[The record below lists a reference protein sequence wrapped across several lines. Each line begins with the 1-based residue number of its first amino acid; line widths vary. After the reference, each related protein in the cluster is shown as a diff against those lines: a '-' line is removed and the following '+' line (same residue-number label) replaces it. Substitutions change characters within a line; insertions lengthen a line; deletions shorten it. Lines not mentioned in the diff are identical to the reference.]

1 MRQKV
6 DLIHGT
12 PGRSVFLFALPM
24 IAGNLFQQFYNMAD
38 SIIVGRFVGED
49 ALAAVG
55 ASYSFTTVFI
65 MVAIGGGM
73 GASVLV
79 SQYLGAKKYRE
90 MKTAVYTFLLAV
102 TVCGILLAFFGFFCN
117 PAILSAL
124 KTPENIFDDAV
135 LYLQIYFIGLPFMF
149 MYNILAANF
158 NALGKS
164 DIPLYLLIFSS
175 VLNVALDLLTVLGL
189 HLGVAGVAIATTI
202 AQGVS
207 SLISLMILLRMLQK
221 YDTGGREQ
229 SRRETKGG
237 VHETEQ
243 SRTTSGKIQED
254 AVRLFDL
261 QMFVSGLKIAVP
273 SIVQQSIVSIGMLLT
288 QSAVNAFGS
297 SAVAGY
303 SAGSRLESLCIVP
316 MIAAGNALSTFAA
329 QNLGAGQ
336 QERVKEGY
344 RAAYKI
350 ILGFAVILLLFSQ
363 LCYRPVIAMFVSE
376 TKAEVA
382 FSTGTAYFRFIGCF
396 FCLIGFKSITDG
408 ILRAAGDVNVYML
421 ANLVNLTIRVLVARL
436 LSPIFGIAFIWYAV
450 PLGWAANYLI
460 SYSWYRTGHWKQ
472 KNLIE
477 RKAKQ

>member
-1 MRQKV
+1 MKQKV

-12 PGRSVFLFALPM
+12 PGRSMFLFALPM

-102 TVCGILLAFFGFFCN
+102 TVCGILLAVFGFFCN
-117 PAILSAL
+117 PAILAAL
-124 KTPENIFDDAV
+124 KTPENIFGDAV

-149 MYNILAANF
+149 LYNILAANF

-175 VLNVALDLLTVLGL
+175 VLNVALDLLMVLVFS
-189 HLGVAGVAIATTI
+189 LGVAGVAIATTI
-202 AQGVS
+202 AQGIS

-221 YDTGGREQ
+221 YDTGCP
-229 SRRETKGG
+229 
-237 VHETEQ
+237 
-243 SRTTSGKIQED
+243 
-254 AVRLFDL
+254 VRLFDP

-273 SIVQQSIVSIGMLLT
+273 SIIQQSIVSIGMLLT

-297 SAVAGY
+297 SAVGDIPQPP
-303 SAGSRLESLCIVP
+303 GWNR
-316 MIAAGNALSTFAA
+316 
-329 QNLGAGQ
+329 
-336 QERVKEGY
+336 
-344 RAAYKI
+344 
-350 ILGFAVILLLFSQ
+350 
-363 LCYRPVIAMFVSE
+363 FVSC
-376 TKAEVA
+376 
-382 FSTGTAYFRFIGCF
+382 R
-396 FCLIGFKSITDG
+396 
-408 ILRAAGDVNVYML
+408 
-421 ANLVNLTIRVLVARL
+421 
-436 LSPIFGIAFIWYAV
+436 
-450 PLGWAANYLI
+450 
-460 SYSWYRTGHWKQ
+460 
-472 KNLIE
+472 
-477 RKAKQ
+477 